1 MDRFRNRFP
10 IIKVLECEAILSVV
24 HVKLLRGFQLN
35 LIVEILRS
43 HVTLNYYH
51 RVGIEIGYRQYC

>member
-24 HVKLLRGFQLN
+24 HVKLLRGFQLT
-35 LIVEILRS
+35 LIIEISRS
-43 HVTLNYYH
+43 HVPLNY
-51 RVGIEIGYRQYC
+51 